1 MENIKYEKYL
11 KYKNKYKNKR
21 NYLLEKNKKLTGG
34 SLNGMTII
42 AIILAII
49 SIIGIG
55 TGISMKK
62 DKIYNYINKNSDLFE
77 KTINNIK
84 TKEFKLKK
92 LLKTKKLLK
101 KKNLEEEQLEKE
113 AKEHRRKKVKKDK
126 KKK

>member
-1 MENIKYEKYL
+1 
-11 KYKNKYKNKR
+11 
-21 NYLLEKNKKLTGG
+21 
-34 SLNGMTII
+34 MTII

-84 TKEFKLKK
+84 TKEQIE
-92 LLKTKKLLK
+92 KTIEDQKIAQ
-101 KKNLEEEQLEKE
+101 KN
-113 AKEHRRKKVKKDK
+113 RRGRTIREGSKRI
-126 KKK
+126 